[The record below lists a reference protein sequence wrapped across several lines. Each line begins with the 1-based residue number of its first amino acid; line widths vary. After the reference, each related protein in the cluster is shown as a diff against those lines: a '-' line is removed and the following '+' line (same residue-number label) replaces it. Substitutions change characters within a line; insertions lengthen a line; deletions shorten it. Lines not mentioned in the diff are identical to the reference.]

1 MEEEKDNK
9 IFTPTQNKAK
19 TVKVKINKNREIT
32 GVGKAGD
39 VVSMDEAVAK
49 IYERDGYVTILKEN

>member
-1 MEEEKDNK
+1 MEEPKDNK
-9 IFTPTQNKAK
+9 IFTPALNKAK

-39 VVSMDEAVAK
+39 VVTMDEAVAK
-49 IYERDGYVTILKEN
+49 IYQRDGYVTILKEN

>member
-1 MEEEKDNK
+1 MEDPKDNK
-9 IFTPTQNKAK
+9 VFEPVFNKAK

-39 VVSMDEAVAK
+39 VVTMDEAVAK
-49 IYERDGYVTILKEN
+49 IYQRDGYVTILKEN

>member
-1 MEEEKDNK
+1 MEEPKDNK
-9 IFTPTQNKAK
+9 IFTPSLNKAK

-39 VVSMDEAVAK
+39 VVSMDAAVAK